1 MFAEMLFN
9 RYSYA
14 KGRRACIPLTCFF
27 MFSTAML
34 PGFRSERRGAAGG
47 GLFAFSGG
55 FAESQTRQE
64 ENKRKDKEEY
74 VKRVEELGKFEE

>member
-1 MFAEMLFN
+1 ML
-9 RYSYA
+9 SPT
-14 KGRRACIPLTCFF
+14 I
-27 MFSTAML
+27 L
-34 PGFRSERRGAAGG
+34 PGFRSERRGAGGG

-74 VKRVEELGKFEE
+74 RKRFEELGKFEV